1 MERQAV
7 DPALEARFR
16 AGYGRGWIGAV
27 DALSQLCEAKGLTPK
42 EAAALLRAHKADAI
56 DKWAGERLQAGLY
69 PPRLSVKRAV

>member
-27 DALSQLCEAKGLTPK
+27 DALSQLCDARGLTPK
-42 EAAALLRAHKADAI
+42 EAADLLRRHKQDAL
-56 DKWAGERLQAGLY
+56 DKWASERLQHGLY
-69 PPRLSVKRAV
+69 PPRVSAKRAG